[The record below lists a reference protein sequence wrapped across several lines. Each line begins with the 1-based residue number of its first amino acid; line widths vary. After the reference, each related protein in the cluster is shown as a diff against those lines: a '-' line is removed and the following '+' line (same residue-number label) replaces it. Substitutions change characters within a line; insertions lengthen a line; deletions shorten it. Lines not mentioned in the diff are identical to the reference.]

1 MMDAAF
7 PSWMLS
13 GAALLGAYMLAVS
26 ALTVLVY
33 AKDKSA
39 AERGMWRVRESTLHL
54 WSLLGG
60 WPGAYVAQHAL
71 RHKTRKDA
79 FLTRYRLTV
88 AANCGVVALVFVLL
102 AWSFGG
108 SGGTWWPL
116 VAVAV
121 GHRLGESGAGW
132 LEATAGVLLGAV
144 SMTVLRAPRLGHCVL
159 ALLAGGAVV
168 VVMSA
173 GVDGAAALLGRA
185 VSTAGRHPAGLAAL
199 VAGQCAAALL
209 GAGTARRM

>member
-7 PSWMLS
+7 PSWMLN
-13 GAALLGAYMLAVS
+13 GAALLGVYMLAVS

-39 AERGMWRVRESTLHL
+39 AERGLWRVRESTLHL

-60 WPGAYVAQHAL
+60 WPGAYVAQRAL

-102 AWSFGG
+102 PSRRVSVRRSRGG
-108 SGGTWWPL
+108 
-116 VAVAV
+116 
-121 GHRLGESGAGW
+121 
-132 LEATAGVLLGAV
+132 
-144 SMTVLRAPRLGHCVL
+144 
-159 ALLAGGAVV
+159 
-168 VVMSA
+168 
-173 GVDGAAALLGRA
+173 GVDHVQGIGHHGLPLTSWGEGGGGRGRSDWTHTRDGCGAICRA
-185 VSTAGRHPAGLAAL
+185 STARGPGTIRGSEPTGRS
-199 VAGQCAAALL
+199 QF
-209 GAGTARRM
+209 

>member
-1 MMDAAF
+1 MMGAAF
-7 PSWMLS
+7 PSWMLN
-13 GAALLGAYMLAVS
+13 GAAVLGVYMLAVS
-26 ALTVLVY
+26 VLTVLVY
-33 AKDKSA
+33 AKDKAA
-39 AERGMWRVRESTLHL
+39 AERGLWRIRESTLHL

-60 WPGAYVAQHAL
+60 WPGAYVAQRAL

-108 SGGTWWPL
+108 SGGARWPF
-116 VAVAV
+116 VAVAA
-121 GHRLGESGAGW
+121 GGAPGEPGAGW
-132 LEATAGVLLGAV
+132 LEATAGVLVGAV
-144 SMTVLRAPRLGHCVL
+144 SMTVMRLPRMGLCLL

-168 VVMSA
+168 ILMSG
-173 GVDGAAALLGRA
+173 GVDGAAALFGGA
-185 VSTAGRHPAGLAAL
+185 VSTAERYPVGLVSM

-209 GAGTARRM
+209 DVGAARRM

>member
-7 PSWMLS
+7 PWWMLN
-13 GAALLGAYMLAVS
+13 GAALLGVYMLAVS

-39 AERGMWRVRESTLHL
+39 AARGLWRVRESTLHL

-60 WPGAYVAQHAL
+60 WPGAYVAQRAL

-79 FLTRYRLTV
+79 FLTGYRLTV

-108 SGGTWWPL
+108 SGGARWPFA
-116 VAVAV
+116 AVAG
-121 GHRLGESGAGW
+121 GHALGESGAAW
-132 LEATAGVLLGAV
+132 LEATACVLLGAV
-144 SMTVLRAPRLGHCVL
+144 SMTVLRVPRMGHCFL
-159 ALLAGGAVV
+159 ALLAGGTVV
-168 VVMSA
+168 VLMSV
-173 GVDGAAALLGRA
+173 GVDGAATLLDRA

-209 GAGTARRM
+209 GAGAARRM